1 MAVNGTA
8 HQVQVINREQVA
20 ESGSITMAKYI
31 RQDGMLMRPQKDAS
45 YVFLVS
51 GPSYNELITLDA
63 SNRWMRVLSDLA
75 AGDYVISETTTM
87 DAVSFIINGGNEVD
101 RGIIHVAGTSNTV
114 QIIDTPQASGRG
126 SIQLDKY
133 MRRNQNLVRPDE
145 DFVSTIHISRP
156 GYNEVF
162 TLNRE
167 NNWSLLVDA
176 LEDGVYVVD
185 EVDDRYDC
193 LLYTS

>member
-1 MAVNGTA
+1 
-8 HQVQVINREQVA
+8 
-20 ESGSITMAKYI
+20 
-31 RQDGMLMRPQKDAS
+31 MRPQKDAS

-101 RGIIHVAGTSNTV
+101 RGIINVAGTSNTV

-156 GYNEVF
+156 GVQ
-162 TLNRE
+162 
-167 NNWSLLVDA
+167 
-176 LEDGVYVVD
+176 
-185 EVDDRYDC
+185 
-193 LLYTS
+193 

>member
-1 MAVNGTA
+1 
-8 HQVQVINREQVA
+8 
-20 ESGSITMAKYI
+20 
-31 RQDGMLMRPQKDAS
+31 
-45 YVFLVS
+45 
-51 GPSYNELITLDA
+51 
-63 SNRWMRVLSDLA
+63 
-75 AGDYVISETTTM
+75 
-87 DAVSFIINGGNEVD
+87 
-101 RGIIHVAGTSNTV
+101 
-114 QIIDTPQASGRG
+114 
-126 SIQLDKY
+126 

-185 EVDDRYDC
+185 EVDDRYDVSYIVNGASEVNSAIVNVEGNVSTVQLSLIHIFQNALVNC
-193 LLYTS
+193 GVEKT

>member
-1 MAVNGTA
+1 
-8 HQVQVINREQVA
+8 
-20 ESGSITMAKYI
+20 
-31 RQDGMLMRPQKDAS
+31 
-45 YVFLVS
+45 
-51 GPSYNELITLDA
+51 
-63 SNRWMRVLSDLA
+63 
-75 AGDYVISETTTM
+75 
-87 DAVSFIINGGNEVD
+87 
-101 RGIIHVAGTSNTV
+101 
-114 QIIDTPQASGRG
+114 
-126 SIQLDKY
+126 

-185 EVDDRYDC
+185 EVDDRYDVSYIVNGASEVNSAIVNAVS
-193 LLYTS
+193 YTHLDVYKRQGKGFCVDILKF